1 MPEGITFR
9 DENSSST
16 FEPQLLQCLPFILE
30 VNQQEK
36 TFPLSTTLNKV
47 PLLTQVN
54 QNNLSNKIQILLCR
68 KMQSN
73 AGFTFY
79 SQVQRGLLCCR
90 IACVPAKNMTFMDH
104 SWTTSCKWLF
114 QVGLGKH
121 FQLNIQDRK

>member
-36 TFPLSTTLNKV
+36 TFPLSTKLNKV
-47 PLLTQVN
+47 SLLTQVN
-54 QNNLSNKIQILLCR
+54 KNNLYNKIQIPLCS

-73 AGFTFY
+73 AGFTLY
-79 SQVQRGLLCCR
+79 SQLKRGLL
-90 IACVPAKNMTFMDH
+90 
-104 SWTTSCKWLF
+104 
-114 QVGLGKH
+114 
-121 FQLNIQDRK
+121 